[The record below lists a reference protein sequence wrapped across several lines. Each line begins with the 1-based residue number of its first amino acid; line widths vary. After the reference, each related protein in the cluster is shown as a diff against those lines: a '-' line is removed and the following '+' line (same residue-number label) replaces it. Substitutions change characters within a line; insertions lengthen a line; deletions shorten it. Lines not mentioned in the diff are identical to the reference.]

1 MRKTGKKIDYD
12 LRENMMANRAAKK
25 DKKIAPDPYAFEHL
39 NSDFEIDGIE
49 KLFKHSIH
57 DSGLFTGK
65 D

>member
-1 MRKTGKKIDYD
+1 
-12 LRENMMANRAAKK
+12 MMANRAAKK